1 MKEAAGAA
9 SLGVRLPVGL
19 LGTLTNIHR
28 AAMVCMLAG
37 ADCITLRHVEAGTG
51 EYVARGSDSA
61 VFEVGLVVLR
71 AILTYSELSG
81 VRVRGRSRHLS
92 CEEVEECARAC
103 QVDAMLHTRT
113 PVRAPCT
120 HAAPSY
126 ARSLARAGRVL
137 QVAFKPPEVD
147 DANSAVTWMAL
158 VKDVMGEL
166 WTRPGLLHLSG
177 QPLEDMINHLRSDS
191 TA

>member
-51 EYVARGSDSA
+51 VYVARGSDSA

-81 VRVRGRSRHLS
+81 VRVRGRSRLLS
-92 CEEVEECARAC
+92 CEEAEEC
-103 QVDAMLHTRT
+103 VRT
-113 PVRAPCT
+113 C
-120 HAAPSY
+120 
-126 ARSLARAGRVL
+126 
-137 QVAFKPPEVD
+137 
-147 DANSAVTWMAL
+147 
-158 VKDVMGEL
+158 
-166 WTRPGLLHLSG
+166 
-177 QPLEDMINHLRSDS
+177 
-191 TA
+191 